1 MALMGIALR
10 AHPAGTLVG
19 WQQLCDF
26 VFQGLTRKGRSAAES
41 GQRLV
46 ADAALLEG
54 GSQRFAVELRMP
66 AAAGN
71 ASDMDYLLDAVVLEV
86 AEKNLRR
93 SRRSDRVSEGRR
105 GLPVSLSSAQLC
117 EAQRPR
123 WLPASPA
130 LPDVGSRRCL
140 CRTRDPPSGRSPE
153 LPWGSAASRSARFP
167 CALASPSLSPVV
179 TYCIQRI

>member
-26 VFQGLTRKGRSAAES
+26 VFQGLTRKGRPAAES

-71 ASDMDYLLDAVVLEV
+71 ASDIDYLLDAVLLAWPV
-86 AEKNLRR
+86 AASCRVTSLMLCTGCRPAYSSTVQKTGC
-93 SRRSDRVSEGRR
+93 SRY
-105 GLPVSLSSAQLC
+105 
-117 EAQRPR
+117 
-123 WLPASPA
+123 
-130 LPDVGSRRCL
+130 VGS
-140 CRTRDPPSGRSPE
+140 
-153 LPWGSAASRSARFP
+153 LPLVRII
-167 CALASPSLSPVV
+167 SL
-179 TYCIQRI
+179 